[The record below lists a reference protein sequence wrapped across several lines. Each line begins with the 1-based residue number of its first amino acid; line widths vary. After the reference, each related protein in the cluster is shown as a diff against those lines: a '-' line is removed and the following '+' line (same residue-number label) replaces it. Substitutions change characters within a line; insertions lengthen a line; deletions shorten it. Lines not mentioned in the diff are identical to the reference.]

1 MVEIV
6 IGKTSTKTARRLHT
20 AVASL
25 MLGALITTSAGA
37 AFAQATGSPASAAK
51 KGESDRAGVEVP
63 PEYVIGP
70 EDVLGIN
77 FWREAEMTGDVT
89 VRPDGRVTLP
99 LLGDI
104 EAAGLSPTQLADRI
118 LQAAK
123 KLIADPTVTVLVRT
137 INSRKVYITGQVA
150 NPGAYPL
157 TGPRTVMQAIALA
170 GGLTEYA
177 DRKNITI
184 SRTDHGKP
192 VALKFNYNDV
202 ARGKNLAQNIALK
215 PGDTVVVP

>member
-1 MVEIV
+1 MVQTV
-6 IGKTSTKTARRLHT
+6 MGKISKTTARRLHT
-20 AVASL
+20 CVTGLVLGSL
-25 MLGALITTSAGA
+25 IFTSAV
-37 AFAQATGSPASAAK
+37 FAQATGTGTAPAAK
-51 KGESDRAGVEVP
+51 KAEADRAGVEVP

-70 EDVLGIN
+70 EDILGIN

-123 KLIADPTVTVLVRT
+123 KLIADPTVTVVVRT

-157 TGPRTVMQAIALA
+157 TGPRTVMQTIALA

-177 DRKNITI
+177 DKKNITI
-184 SRTDHGKP
+184 NRTEQGKA

-202 ARGKNLAQNIALK
+202 ARGKNLSQNIVLK